1 MTVEAVF
8 ENGVLR
14 LLTPIDLHEHERV
27 TLVVRRES
35 EDVEEE
41 EELFDTEYMDACA
54 ADADDSITIEEVRA
68 RLSKIKGSMDEVIDL
83 DRGEY

>member
-27 TLVVRRES
+27 TLVVRREG
-35 EDVEEE
+35 DEEE
-41 EELFDTEYMDACA
+41 EDELFDTEYMDACA
-54 ADADDSITIEEVRA
+54 ARADDSITIEEVRA
-68 RLSKIKGSMDEVIDL
+68 RLSKIKGSMDEAIDL